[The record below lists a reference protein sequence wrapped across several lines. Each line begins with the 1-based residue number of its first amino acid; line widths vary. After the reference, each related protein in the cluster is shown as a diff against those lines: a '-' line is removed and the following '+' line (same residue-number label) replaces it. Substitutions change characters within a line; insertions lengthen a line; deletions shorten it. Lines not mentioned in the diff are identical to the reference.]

1 MKKLKIVKKFEYCY
15 INNRLFKILICL
27 KNNQN
32 IILLGNNESGLTQ
45 IGVQNII
52 IILTKK
58 AKN

>member
-27 KNNQN
+27 KNNQ
-32 IILLGNNESGLTQ
+32 IGNNESGLTQ